1 MIKRTKYEMCKNFRE
16 KGVCKYGDRCLFA
29 HGDHEL
35 TRRGSGEPKAAVEEA
50 AQKELLKEA
59 IAVAAIDETT
69 KDSTQLVLSKL
80 EESADVPQID
90 SLVDDF
96 LADEVPKMSDLK
108 SDSKKPSTG
117 SKDDNAVS
125 SFEIRSDMGV
135 ADDEIQDQGEN
146 STTLSSANEHN
157 TPEKLSGKMPPG
169 LNP

>member
-1 MIKRTKYEMCKNFRE
+1 MCKNFRE

-50 AQKELLKEA
+50 AQKELPKEA
-59 IAVAAIDETT
+59 IAVAAVDETT

-96 LADEVPKMSDLK
+96 LADEVPKMTDLK
-108 SDSKKPSTG
+108 SDSKKQSTG